1 MHEQPVLVAGVPGD
15 QVDVPGRPGGHRP
28 PRRDGQYLA
37 VDHRRERR
45 GGERDRSPAPEVI
58 AGPHR
63 VGGGG
68 QPGRVGGPERLRG
81 GGQPGPGGDRRGD
94 VGGQRGREERTGHAL
109 RDGPAEQA
117 GRVRHDQQGRDRA
130 GPGRLAEDGHPVRV
144 AAERGDVLPDPPQRR
159 DLVQQPAVGRHAG
172 QLGVALHADPV
183 VEGDQDDVL
192 LGQQRAVV
200 AGQAGRAR
208 PVRAAV
214 DPHHDRQSGR
224 ARVGREHVDG
234 QPVVRVGARRG
245 RGRRR
250 RRVGGLRRRRA
261 ERLCVAGAVPG
272 PRRARRREPQVARWR
287 LGERD
292 AQEDGDACCVP
303 ACCVPAC
310 RVPACWSAAA
320 ADQAAGGPDD
330 GIGYV
335 HVRTSCSTRASSR
348 ARFCPYG
355 PVSPPGATLR
365 HGVEQHGGN
374 LSGRAG

>member
-15 QVDVPGRPGGHRP
+15 QVDVPGRAGGHLP
-28 PRRDGQYLA
+28 PRRGGQHLA
-37 VDHRRERR
+37 VNHRRERR
-45 GGERDRSPAPEVI
+45 GGERDRSPPSEVI

-68 QPGRVGGPERLRG
+68 QPGRVGGLERLRG
-81 GGQPGPGGDRRGD
+81 GGQPGPGRDRPGD
-94 VGGQRGREERTGHAL
+94 VGGQRGREERAGHAL
-109 RDGPAEQA
+109 RDGPAKQA

-130 GPGRLAEDGHPVRV
+130 GPGRLAEDGDPVRV
-144 AAERGDVLPDPPQRR
+144 TAERGDVLPDPAQRR

-183 VEGDQDDVL
+183 VEGDQDHAL
-192 LGQQRAVV
+192 AGQRCAVV

-234 QPVVRVGARRG
+234 QPVVRVGAHRG
-245 RGRRR
+245 RGRRGH
-250 RRVGGLRRRRA
+250 RVGGLRRRRA
-261 ERLCVAGAVPG
+261 EHRRIPHPVPA
-272 PRRARRREPQVARWR
+272 PRRARRGEPQVADGR

-292 AQEDGDACCVP
+292 TQEDGDACC
-303 ACCVPAC
+303 ACCAC
-310 RVPACWSAAA
+310 CGAAA

-330 GIGYV
+330 GLGYV
-335 HVRTSCSTRASSR
+335 HVRASV
-348 ARFCPYG
+348 P
-355 PVSPPGATLR
+355 
-365 HGVEQHGGN
+365 
-374 LSGRAG
+374 SGRSGYVRMLVA